1 MEIVNLTPHE
11 VKVLDDDDNVIAT
24 FPSVG
29 VARARQHDVPAGEIE
44 SIPVV
49 KTEFGEVSG
58 LPEPTEDAVF
68 IVSRITVEAAQAQ
81 GRSTDDLLV
90 TSGAVRDSRGRIIG
104 CRAFARQ

>member
-49 KTEFGEVSG
+49 KTGFGEVSG

-68 IVSRITVEAAQAQ
+68 IVSRITVEAARAQ
-81 GRSTDDLLV
+81 GRTTDDLLT
-90 TSGAVRDSRGRIIG
+90 TSGAVRDDQGRIVG
-104 CRAFARQ
+104 CRAFARL

>member
-49 KTEFGEVSG
+49 KTEFGEASG

-68 IVSRITVEAAQAQ
+68 IVSRITVEAARAQ
-81 GRSTDDLLV
+81 GRTTDDLLT
-90 TSGAVRDSRGRIIG
+90 TSGAVRDDQGRIVG
-104 CRAFARQ
+104 CRAFARL

>member
-49 KTEFGEVSG
+49 KTEFGEVLG
-58 LPEPTEDAVF
+58 LPEPTEGTVF
-68 IVSRITVEAAQAQ
+68 IVSRITVEAAQVQ
-81 GRSTDDLLV
+81 GRSTDDLLT
-90 TSGAVRDSRGRIIG
+90 TSGAVRDDQGRIVG
-104 CRAFARQ
+104 CRAFARL

>member
-49 KTEFGEVSG
+49 KTESAKSQDCPS
-58 LPEPTEDAVF
+58 LPGVLF
-68 IVSRITVEAAQAQ
+68 S
-81 GRSTDDLLV
+81 S
-90 TSGAVRDSRGRIIG
+90 
-104 CRAFARQ
+104 

>member
-58 LPEPTEDAVF
+58 LPEPTGGVVF

-90 TSGAVRDSRGRIIG
+90 TSGAVRDSQGRIVG
-104 CRAFARQ
+104 CRAFARL

>member
-58 LPEPTEDAVF
+58 LPEPTE
-68 IVSRITVEAAQAQ
+68 
-81 GRSTDDLLV
+81 GRSTDDLLT
-90 TSGAVRDSRGRIIG
+90 TSGAVRDSQGRIVG
-104 CRAFARQ
+104 CRAFARL